1 MTKTLIKCFIKNY
14 EDITNPK
21 VREAYGHL
29 GSMVGIIANLIL
41 CLSKMGIGLLFKSM
55 AIFADGIN
63 NLSDAGSSVVTL
75 IGFKLSAKPAD
86 EDHPFGHARIEY
98 ISGMIVSFIILLLGL
113 ELIRSSIS
121 KILNPEPI
129 LFSPILIMVLVFSI
143 MVKLWL
149 SRFNRILGT
158 KIQSTTM
165 IATAT
170 DSRNDVLATSA
181 VLLAT
186 IIAYFTG
193 INLDG
198 LMGGVVGAFIFYS
211 GISLIKETTSHLL
224 GQAPDPEFVNA
235 IQTRLLSYKEITGFH
250 DLVIHSYGPNRW
262 FASVH
267 AEVPADANLL
277 HCHDII
283 DNIERDLQRE
293 MGIDLVIHMDP
304 IVTNDPV
311 INDLKAQVKEFAK
324 TIDPRL
330 SIHDF
335 RMVMGPTHSNI
346 IFDIAIPIG
355 FKQSPS
361 ELAKALDTAIKSIN
375 PDYYT
380 VITVDTNYI
389 STSIASHITNQ
400 PS

>member
-1 MTKTLIKCFIKNY
+1 MTKILIKCFIKNH
-14 EDITNPK
+14 EDVTNPK

-29 GSMVGIIANLIL
+29 GSIVGIIANLIL

-55 AIFADGIN
+55 AIFADGVN

-98 ISGMIVSFIILLLGL
+98 ISGLIVSFIILLLGL

-129 LFSPILIMVLVFSI
+129 LFSFSLIVVLVFSI
-143 MVKLWL
+143 LVKLWL
-149 SRFNRILGT
+149 SQFNRFLGE
-158 KIQSTTM
+158 KIQSSTM

-186 IIAYFTG
+186 IIAYFTNL
-193 INLDG
+193 NLDG
-198 LMGGVVGAFIFYS
+198 IMGAVVGCFIFYS
-211 GISLIKETTSHLL
+211 GISLIKETTSPLL
-224 GQAPDPEFVNA
+224 GQAPDSEFVKTIENK
-235 IQTRLLSYKEITGFH
+235 LLSYDDVNGFH

-267 AEVPADANLL
+267 VEVPAEANLL
-277 HCHDII
+277 QFHDII
-283 DNIERDLQRE
+283 DNIERDFQKELATH
-293 MGIDLVIHMDP
+293 LVIHLDP
-304 IVTNDPV
+304 IVTDDPV
-311 INDLKAQVKEFAK
+311 ANDLQAQIKEIAKA
-324 TIDPRL
+324 IDPEL

-335 RMVMGPTHSNI
+335 RMVIGATHSNV
-346 IFDIAIPIG
+346 IFDIAVPIG
-355 FKQSPS
+355 FKQSPT
-361 ELAKALDTAIKSIN
+361 ELANTLDAAIKAIN
-375 PDYYT
+375 PTYYT

-389 STSIASHITNQ
+389 STSIASHSSEQ
-400 PS
+400 SS

>member
-21 VREAYGHL
+21 VREAYGNL

-186 IIAYFTG
+186 IISYFTG

-211 GISLIKETTSHLL
+211 GISLIKETTSPLL

-250 DLVIHSYGPNRW
+250 DLVLHCYGPNRW

-293 MGIDLVIHMDP
+293 MGIDMVIHMDP

-400 PS
+400 SS